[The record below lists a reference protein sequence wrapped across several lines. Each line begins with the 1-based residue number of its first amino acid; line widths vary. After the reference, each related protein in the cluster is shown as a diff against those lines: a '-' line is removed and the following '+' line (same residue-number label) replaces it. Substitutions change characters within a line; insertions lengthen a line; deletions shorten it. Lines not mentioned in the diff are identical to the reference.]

1 MVRIVQK
8 VFWNA
13 SDPLPGSGS
22 ANALPKGP
30 EPRDWGTSGEHF
42 RTPPYEEYAAFARLH
57 QSLIEGVESHK
68 VELDAHI
75 QSVAEN
81 WRLERMAALDRNI
94 LRIGLYEIQKGGR
107 DTPPTVA
114 MNEALELAKRYGS
127 PQSSKFING
136 VLDRFLPGHPAAFQ
150 FGDTLPGKPDPEPAA
165 ETSTLEVDMKPVAGG
180 LGEFMIPTTLGARV
194 LDPEITDSVVSAEED
209 QARA

>member
-1 MVRIVQK
+1 MRRTRCREVALQTLYQRDLNPGIGARQVNTFVRRRMK
-8 VFWNA
+8 NT
-13 SDPLPGSGS
+13 PLLLDYTK
-22 ANALPKGP
+22 A
-30 EPRDWGTSGEHF
+30 
-42 RTPPYEEYAAFARLH
+42 
-57 QSLIEGVESHK
+57 LIEGVESHK

-194 LDPEITDSVVSAEED
+194 LDPEITDSVVAAEED